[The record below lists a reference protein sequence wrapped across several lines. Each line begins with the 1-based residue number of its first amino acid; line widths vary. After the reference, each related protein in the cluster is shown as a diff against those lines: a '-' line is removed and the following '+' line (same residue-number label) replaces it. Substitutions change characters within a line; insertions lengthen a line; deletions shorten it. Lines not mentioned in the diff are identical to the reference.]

1 MKSRLKKKLAKKTG
15 SSDGHQPSSQSN
27 LGSSMALL
35 ATECWRIKKL
45 LPELSENRKS
55 LVLKSSVERMIS
67 ELAKMG
73 VEIEDPEQS
82 EFHEGMTLRVA
93 LFEETA
99 ALAAGKTDQPAVK
112 DHGQPMESAGLDED
126 FRLHDWWLSSVF
138 RLLTLCELLRP
149 LPSGIRGRGSS
160 GGLHQHA
167 E

>member
-15 SSDGHQPSSQSN
+15 SSDGHQPSFQSN
-27 LGSSMALL
+27 LGNSTALL

-82 EFHEGMTLRVA
+82 EFHEGMTLRVT

-99 ALAAGKTDQPAVK
+99 ALAAGKRMITETLEPAVYVNEHLVSQAK
-112 DHGQPMESAGLDED
+112 VIV
-126 FRLHDWWLSSVF
+126 SVGTGAN
-138 RLLTLCELLRP
+138 R
-149 LPSGIRGRGSS
+149 
-160 GGLHQHA
+160 
-167 E
+167 

>member
-73 VEIEDPEQS
+73 VEIEDPEKN

-99 ALAAGKTDQPAVK
+99 TLAAGKKIITETLEPAIYVN
-112 DHGQPMESAGLDED
+112 E
-126 FRLHDWWLSSVF
+126 RLVSQAKVIVSVGTGAN
-138 RLLTLCELLRP
+138 R
-149 LPSGIRGRGSS
+149 
-160 GGLHQHA
+160 
-167 E
+167 

>member
-1 MKSRLKKKLAKKTG
+1 MKTRLKKKLAKKSG
-15 SSDGHQPSSQSN
+15 AGPRHQPGSQSN
-27 LGSSMALL
+27 PVSSTALL

-99 ALAAGKTDQPAVK
+99 ALAAGKRMITETLEPAVYVNEHLVSQAK
-112 DHGQPMESAGLDED
+112 VIV
-126 FRLHDWWLSSVF
+126 SVGTGAN
-138 RLLTLCELLRP
+138 R
-149 LPSGIRGRGSS
+149 
-160 GGLHQHA
+160 
-167 E
+167 